1 MYTLLTRKWFVG
13 VCRYETFLVC
23 AVGRVPC
30 SGHGLTGCAPS
41 KRVEILPGPSPTPGG
56 LNIAQAQQALP
67 SASPSQQPSAPAEAS
82 QEPQESE
89 ENAGRP
95 TPPPPVTEDSKI
107 VYLTFDDGPSKN
119 TEALLEVLAGKAGAR
134 HLLHPGHQRRRP
146 PRAGGGHRRSRATWW
161 PNHTY
166 SHQTDEI
173 YQSADALLAD
183 IEKCAE
189 TIRSILGEE
198 YPTDLFRFPYGSTN
212 KACRD
217 YRQAVREAGYRYF
230 DWNAL
235 NGDAETGT
243 YKRTPEELL
252 ERFKQTVDD
261 VDGRKNEVI
270 VLMHETGSK
279 ENTVKM
285 LGDAIDYLKELG
297 YEFRTLEYAQMKD

>member
-1 MYTLLTRKWFVG
+1 MRRFWFVLLA
-13 VCRYETFLVC
+13 VFLVLAC
-23 AVGRVPC
+23 
-30 SGHGLTGCAPS
+30 LTGCAPS

-119 TEALLEVLAGKAGAR
+119 TEALLEVLAEKQVPATFFILGTNADDHPERVEAIAAAG
-134 HLLHPGHQRRRP
+134 HLV
-146 PRAGGGHRRSRATWW
+146 A
-161 PNHTY
+161 NHTY

-252 ERFKQTVDD
+252 ERFKQTMDD

-270 VLMHETGSK
+270 VLMHDTGSK

>member
-1 MYTLLTRKWFVG
+1 MPDGKV
-13 VCRYETFLVC
+13 
-23 AVGRVPC
+23 
-30 SGHGLTGCAPS
+30 
-41 KRVEILPGPSPTPGG
+41 
-56 LNIAQAQQALP
+56 
-67 SASPSQQPSAPAEAS
+67 
-82 QEPQESE
+82 
-89 ENAGRP
+89 
-95 TPPPPVTEDSKI
+95 

-119 TEALLEVLAGKAGAR
+119 TEALLEVLAEKQVPATFFILGTNADDHPERVEAIAAAG
-134 HLLHPGHQRRRP
+134 HLV
-146 PRAGGGHRRSRATWW
+146 A
-161 PNHTY
+161 NHTY

-270 VLMHETGSK
+270 VLTHDTGSK